1 MTKQTYRKRRKTNKL
16 RKLTKKVG
24 GGWWPFGKS
33 KSQKIKE
40 FRSKFLDLLIADYM
54 TDNNPNYY
62 DTILNTKLNTKLLAD
77 FNKNLPESKKYMKQ
91 FLETRVEAGI
101 NSTNTADKEYAYSFL
116 RDMIQK
122 LNNEITAIKKDT
134 HTPSQML
141 ISNYTFRSPQVFY
154 DITHTYYKTLKD
166 KKNLTSDEVQYI
178 NDFDKLTGSSQV

>member
-54 TDNNPNYY
+54 NTNNPNYY
-62 DTILNTKLNTKLLAD
+62 DTMLNKKLLAD
-77 FNKNLPESKKYMKQ
+77 FNKNLPESKDHMKT
-91 FLETRVEAGI
+91 FLTTRVEAGI
-101 NSTNTADKEYAYSFL
+101 NSNKTADKDYAYSFL

-122 LNNEITAIKKDT
+122 LNNEISAIKED
-134 HTPSQML
+134 PSQML

-166 KKNLTSDEVQYI
+166 KKKLTSDEVQYI
-178 NDFDKLTGSSQV
+178 NNFETLTDSSQV